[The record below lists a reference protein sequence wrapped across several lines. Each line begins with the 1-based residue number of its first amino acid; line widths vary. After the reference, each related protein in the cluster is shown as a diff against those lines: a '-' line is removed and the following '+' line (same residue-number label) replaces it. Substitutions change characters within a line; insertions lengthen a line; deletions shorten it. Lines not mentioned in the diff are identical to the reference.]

1 MQIQVGKPVTG
12 SNLIGREQEL
22 REFEQCIEM
31 GQSVALIAPRRYGK
45 TSLLLEIL
53 QRSKQQNRF
62 SFYLDLF
69 SIPDLY
75 DLAAEITK
83 GVLSNRRLDFSIH
96 QLKNQISDLMQN
108 LQFRQEVEGS
118 EFILG
123 FGQSSANAWDL
134 LRSSLQ
140 LIETFSQKHETQT
153 VAVFDEFGDVGK
165 LDGEQIVKLFR
176 AELQLQ
182 ASTICLFSGSYESV
196 MSNTFVS
203 PKAPFYRFARIFR
216 LQPIDPEVFQKHLTA
231 VFRQEGF
238 AQPEPFAG
246 QITRFTNGHPYYT
259 QLLAQQALFHHKAF
273 ANKDRSFQDLLTLS
287 LDTEVNYCEKVW
299 DEISAKHQ
307 EKQVLL
313 ELAKGNSSLY
323 AVMDS
328 RKINIS
334 RTVKRLLNSGL
345 LEKAN
350 GAYSFTDPLLRYWIR
365 EKILKL
371 STPLP

>member
-299 DEISAKHQ
+299 EEISAKHQ

>member
-22 REFEQCIEM
+22 RELEQCIEM

-134 LRSSLQ
+134 LRFSLQ

-216 LQPIDPEVFQKHLTA
+216 LQPIAPEVFQKHLTA